1 VVVQQGDM
9 HAQGHLGFCYAQG
22 KGVDLSLTE
31 ALTWHRK
38 AAAQG
43 HEGASANASAAR
55 RALKAQRLAQPGV
68 RVELHSLVAKPEL
81 NGLQGTVVAF
91 VEATGRSAVELDD
104 GKGRFELKQE
114 TLRLVP
120 EPAGEWKPPQSAD
133 VEVEESP
140 EAPSVEL
147 SPSLSEKN
155 AEN

>member
-1 VVVQQGDM
+1 M

-22 KGVDLSLTE
+22 KGVEQSLTE

-55 RALKAQRLAQPGV
+55 RALKAQRLAQTGA

-91 VEATGRSAVELDD
+91 VDATGRSAVQLDH
-104 GKGRFELKQE
+104 GQGRFELKQE

-120 EPAGEWKPPQSAD
+120 EPAGEWKPFSSAD
-133 VEVEESP
+133 VEEPSEVEPIAPPNASES
-140 EAPSVEL
+140 E
-147 SPSLSEKN
+147 PSLAKDR